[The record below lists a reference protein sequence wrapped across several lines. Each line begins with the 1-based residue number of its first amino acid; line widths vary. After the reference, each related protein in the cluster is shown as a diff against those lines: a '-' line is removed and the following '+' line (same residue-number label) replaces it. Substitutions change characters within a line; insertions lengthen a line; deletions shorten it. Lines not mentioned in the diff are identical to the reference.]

1 MTKEEA
7 KLRSSA
13 AVNHARPHATLRA
26 TKQGNTS
33 VRWFGDAEE
42 RTIVENP
49 TMDLIGQTIGNY
61 QIEAVLGSGGMG
73 QVFRAQHVQLQRAA
87 AFKVLHPQ
95 YAADETFRGR
105 FIQEARTAAAL
116 VHPNIIEI
124 YDFGQHEDWYYL
136 IMELVE
142 DGSLR
147 SLLHQK
153 NAPSLS
159 VGLDLVRQAAEG
171 LAYAHAQ
178 SMVHRDIKPDNL
190 LLKRT
195 TLPVESGNPY
205 SVKISDFGLAKL
217 AEGGMQTVQGQTM
230 GTPAYMSPEQCQ
242 ALPLDGRSDIYSLGV
257 VLYEVA
263 TGTVPFKTSS
273 LSDAVYHHV
282 YVEPPSP
289 RAADPRLS
297 PDLEQ
302 IILRCLK
309 KTPAERYASASEL
322 ARDIQQVTRAM
333 RAGQVAAATA
343 GPSAGP
349 PAAPVSPPEQRTIRL
364 TFERPRQM
372 LTPGEATTV
381 RVAITAP
388 RDSPRQLELDLRD
401 VPANWLPA
409 SSATV
414 SLAPGAGQMVSL
426 PVTVP
431 RSPDVRAGDYPVTV
445 RIASP
450 SGDGE
455 PVSAQAIWV
464 VAPYHGIRLDVAPA
478 RVSGWS
484 HGRFRVAVT
493 NGGNARAAVA
503 LGGHTGDPALTLGLE
518 PALLELDPGE
528 TGQAHLTASSKTRWT
543 GGRALGFTVEA
554 RGPEQTRESKDAVF
568 AQRSLLPVLAPILA
582 LLLIAVVAVGFFL
595 TQGNGAANDALTP
608 TALPTATAP
617 VAAIVPASATSTTT
631 PTPVPTAATSATA
644 APTPTATSPAT
655 TEPTPVASAQAAV
668 PPVEVLGTLPYFV
681 FSTGRGKPPGILE
694 VYRVSADGS
703 HLTALTQNDQ
713 DDWEPAVSY
722 DSTQVAFVSTRDG
735 HNQIYVMNADG
746 SNQRRLSN
754 DDASD
759 EFPLW
764 SQAGAFM
771 VYSSTANNRTRL
783 FLIHADGSG
792 LMELAPTPT
801 GSNWSPNWSPMGD
814 EIVFVS
820 DRSGQPNLYAV
831 KADGSDLRQLTSS
844 GADDSPRWSYDGSRI
859 LFVSR
864 RDGNR
869 EIYVMNKDGSDQT
882 RLTNTPVDE
891 IDPTWSPDDGR
902 IAFAAGGEVFMMQAD
917 GSQRTTLTNGADYD
931 SWLGWS
937 PEGKYLAFTS
947 NRDGNRE
954 IYVMQAD
961 GSDLKRLTDNPG
973 FDGNPTWAPSLP

>member
-1 MTKEEA
+1 
-7 KLRSSA
+7 
-13 AVNHARPHATLRA
+13 V
-26 TKQGNTS
+26 
-33 VRWFGDAEE
+33 
-42 RTIVENP
+42 
-49 TMDLIGQTIGNY
+49 DLIGQIIGNY
-61 QIEAVLGSGGMG
+61 QIEAMLGSGGMG

-124 YDFGQHEDWYYL
+124 YDFGQHDDWYYL

-147 SLLHQK
+147 SLLRQSGGI
-153 NAPSLS
+153 ALPI
-159 VGLDLVRQAAEG
+159 GLDLVRQATEG

-178 SMVHRDIKPDNL
+178 GMVHRDIKPDNL

-195 TLPVESGNPY
+195 TPALEQGNPY
-205 SVKISDFGLAKL
+205 VVKISDFGLAKL
-217 AEGGMQTVQGQTM
+217 AEGGMQTMQGQTM

-242 ALPLDGRSDIYSLGV
+242 AHPLDGRSDIYSLGV

-263 TGTVPFKTSS
+263 TGVVPFKTSS

-282 YVEPPSP
+282 YVEPPPP

-297 PDLEQ
+297 PELEAV
-302 IILRCLK
+302 ILRCLK
-309 KTPAERYASASEL
+309 KTPDERYANASEL
-322 ARDIQQVTRAM
+322 ARDLQAIVQSMRGSPRAVTIADP
-333 RAGQVAAATA
+333 V
-343 GPSAGP
+343 
-349 PAAPVSPPEQRTIRL
+349 PAPASTPLSHPESHTVRL
-364 TFERPRQM
+364 SFERARQV

-381 RVAITAP
+381 RVAILAP
-388 RDSPRQLELDLRD
+388 VDGPRQLALDLRA
-401 VPANWLPA
+401 VPSEWLPA
-409 SSATV
+409 NSATV
-414 SLAPGAGQMVSL
+414 SLTPGVGQYVSL

-431 RSPDVRAGDYPVTV
+431 RSPAVRAGDYPITV
-445 RIASP
+445 RAAAV
-450 SGDGE
+450 SGEAE
-455 PVSAQAIWV
+455 PVSAQAVWV
-464 VAPYHGIRLDVAPA
+464 VASYHDLRLEVAPV

-484 HGRFRVAVT
+484 QGRFNVSVT
-493 NGGNARAAVA
+493 NTGNARAAVA
-503 LGGHTGDPALTLGLE
+503 LDVRGTDAALTLGLE
-518 PALLELDPGE
+518 PALLELDPGS
-528 TGQAHLTASSKTRWT
+528 TGQARLTAHSQVRLT
-543 GGRALGFTVEA
+543 GGRSLGFNVEA
-554 RGPEQTRESKDAVF
+554 RGPEQAHEARAAVF
-568 AQRSLLPVLAPILA
+568 AQRPLVPFLAPLV
-582 LLLIAVVAVGFFL
+582 LLFLVGSVVAGLIL
-595 TQGNGAANDALTP
+595 TRGNGAAGDALTP
-608 TALPTATAP
+608 TPLATATASAAVAVAGSATAPTTPTQPSQATGTTLPTSAATAPATAVPTP
-617 VAAIVPASATSTTT
+617 VVTQPAIVP
-631 PTPVPTAATSATA
+631 PVD
-644 APTPTATSPAT
+644 
-655 TEPTPVASAQAAV
+655 
-668 PPVEVLGTLPYFV
+668 VLGSLPYVV
-681 FSTGRGKPPGILE
+681 FSTGRGQPPGVLE
-694 VYRVSADGS
+694 VYRMSADGS

-722 DSTQVAFVSTRDG
+722 DSTEVAFVSTRDG

-764 SQAGAFM
+764 SPAGAFM
-771 VYSSTANNRTRL
+771 VFSSTTGERTRL

-792 LMELAPTPT
+792 LTELAPSPT
-801 GSNWSPNWSPMGD
+801 GSNWSPNWSPLGD

-820 DRSGQPNLYAV
+820 DRSGRPNLYAV

-869 EIYVMNKDGSDQT
+869 EIYVMNGDGSEQT
-882 RLTNTPVDE
+882 RLTNTLVDE
-891 IDPTWSPDDGR
+891 SDPAWSPDDGR
-902 IAFAAGGEVFMMQAD
+902 IAFAAGNEVLIMQAD
-917 GSQRTTLTNGADYD
+917 GSQRTTLTNGAGYD

-937 PEGKYLAFTS
+937 PDGHYLAFTS
-947 NRDGNRE
+947 DRDGNRE
-954 IYVMQAD
+954 VYVLQPD
-961 GSDLKRLTDNPG
+961 GSGLTRLTDNPG

>member
-1 MTKEEA
+1 
-7 KLRSSA
+7 
-13 AVNHARPHATLRA
+13 
-26 TKQGNTS
+26 
-33 VRWFGDAEE
+33 
-42 RTIVENP
+42 
-49 TMDLIGQTIGNY
+49 MDLIGQTIGNY

-136 IMELVE
+136 IMELIE

-147 SLLHQK
+147 SLLHEK
-153 NAPSLS
+153 TPLSLS

-190 LLKRT
+190 LLKRA
-195 TLPVESGNPY
+195 TLSAESGNPY

-242 ALPLDGRSDIYSLGV
+242 ALSLDGRSDIYSLGV

-263 TGTVPFKTSS
+263 TGSVPFRTSS

-282 YVEPPSP
+282 YVEPPPP
-289 RAADPRLS
+289 RTADPRLS
-297 PDLEQ
+297 PDLEE

-309 KTPAERYASASEL
+309 KAPAERYANASDL
-322 ARDIQQVTRAM
+322 ARDLQQVGRTM
-333 RAGQVAAATA
+333 RAGTVAAATA
-343 GPSAGP
+343 GSTSAA
-349 PAAPVSPPEQRTIRL
+349 PAARMPPPEQRTVRL
-364 TFERPRQM
+364 AFERPRQT
-372 LTPGEATTV
+372 LTPGEATSV
-381 RVAITAP
+381 RVAISAP
-388 RDSPRQLELDLRD
+388 PGGPRQLELDLRD
-401 VPANWLPA
+401 VPDNWLPA
-409 SSATV
+409 STATV
-414 SLAPGAGQMVSL
+414 SLSPGAGQTVSL

-431 RSPDVRAGDYPVTV
+431 RSASVRAGDYPVTV

-464 VAPYHGIRLDVAPA
+464 VEPFHDIGLEITPA
-478 RVSGWS
+478 RAAGWS
-484 HGRFRVAVT
+484 HGRFRVNIT
-493 NGGNARAAVA
+493 NGGNERAAVA
-503 LGGHTGDPALTLGLE
+503 LSGQASDPALTLGLE
-518 PALLELDPGE
+518 PTLLELDPGATE
-528 TGQAHLTASSKTRWT
+528 QVQLTASSKSRWT
-543 GGRALGFTVEA
+543 GGRSLGFTVEA
-554 RGPEQTRESKDAVF
+554 RGPERTRESRDATFV
-568 AQRSLLPVLAPILA
+568 QRTLLPVLAPFA
-582 LLLIAVVAVGFFL
+582 LLVLLAAAVAGFL
-595 TQGNGAANDALTP
+595 VTRGNGAANDALTP
-608 TALPTATAP
+608 TAQVTAAASVAVAVVGSATA
-617 VAAIVPASATSTTT
+617 TTT
-631 PTPVPTAATSATA
+631 PTPAPTAAATATATA

-655 TEPTPVASAQAAV
+655 VEPTPVVTAQAVV
-668 PPVEVLGTLPYFV
+668 PPIEVLGTLPYFV
-681 FSTGRGKPPGILE
+681 FSTGRGQPPGVLE

-713 DDWEPAVSY
+713 DDWEPAVSSA
-722 DSTQVAFVSTRDG
+722 STQVAFVSTRDG

-764 SQAGAFM
+764 SSAGDFM

-783 FLIHADGSG
+783 FEIHSDGSG
-792 LMELAPTPT
+792 LIELAPTPT
-801 GSNWSPNWSPMGD
+801 GSNWSPNWSPLGD
-814 EIVFVS
+814 DIVFVS

-859 LFVSR
+859 LFDSK

-891 IDPTWSPDDGR
+891 IDPAWSPDDGR
-902 IAFAAGGEVFMMQAD
+902 IAFAAGGEVLTMQAD
-917 GSQRTTLTNGADYD
+917 GADRVTLTNGADYD

-937 PEGKYLAFTS
+937 PDAQYLAFVS

-954 IYVMQAD
+954 IYVMGHD
-961 GSDLKRLTDNPG
+961 GSNLTRLTNNPG

>member
-1 MTKEEA
+1 
-7 KLRSSA
+7 
-13 AVNHARPHATLRA
+13 V
-26 TKQGNTS
+26 
-33 VRWFGDAEE
+33 
-42 RTIVENP
+42 
-49 TMDLIGQTIGNY
+49 DLIGQTIGNY
-61 QIEAVLGSGGMG
+61 QIEAMLGSGGMG

-147 SLLHQK
+147 SLLRQ
-153 NAPSLS
+153 PGGLSLPI
-159 VGLDLVRQAAEG
+159 GLDLVRQAADG

-178 SMVHRDIKPDNL
+178 RMVHRDIKPDNL

-195 TLPVESGNPY
+195 TLPSGQSNPY
-205 SVKISDFGLAKL
+205 AVKISDFGLAKL

-242 ALPLDGRSDIYSLGV
+242 ARPLDGRSDIYSLGI

-263 TGTVPFKTSS
+263 TGVVPFQTKS
-273 LSDAVYHHV
+273 LSDAVYQHV
-282 YVEPPSP
+282 YVEPPAP
-289 RAADPRLS
+289 RTADPLLS
-297 PDLEQ
+297 PELEG

-309 KTPAERYASASEL
+309 KAPDERYAHASEL
-322 ARDIQQVTRAM
+322 ARDLQNVMRSM
-333 RAGQVAAATA
+333 RASPAAAATT
-343 GPSAGP
+343 GPARGATST
-349 PAAPVSPPEQRTIRL
+349 PVSQPEPSTVRL
-364 TFERPRQM
+364 AFERPRQT
-372 LTPGEATTV
+372 LTPGEAMTV
-381 RVAITAP
+381 RVAISAP
-388 RDSPRQLELDLRD
+388 ADGPRQLKLDLQD

-409 SSATV
+409 RSATV
-414 SLAPGAGQMVSL
+414 SLSPGVGQTVSL

-431 RSPDVRAGDYPVTV
+431 RSPAVPAGDYPITV
-445 RIASP
+445 RAALAAS
-450 SGDGE
+450 DGE
-455 PVSAQAIWV
+455 AVSAQAVWV
-464 VAPYHGIRLDVAPA
+464 VAPYYDLQLDVTPA

-484 HGRFRVAVT
+484 HGRFIVSVT
-493 NGGNARAAVA
+493 NAGNARAAVA
-503 LGGHTGDPALTLGLE
+503 LGGRRVDAALTLGLE
-518 PALLELDPGE
+518 PALLEVDPGQ
-528 TGQAHLTASSKTRWT
+528 TGRARLTAQSKARWT
-543 GGRALGFTVEA
+543 GGRSLDFNVEA
-554 RGPEQTRESKDAVF
+554 RGPEKTHESQAVVF
-568 AQRSLLPVLAPILA
+568 AQRPLLPFLAPLA
-582 LLLIAVVAVGFFL
+582 AVLLVAAHVAGVFL
-595 TQGNGAANDALTP
+595 SRGNGMAGDALTP
-608 TALPTATAP
+608 TPLATATAS
-617 VAAIVPASATSTTT
+617 VAAVVAASATSAVT
-631 PTPVPTAATSATA
+631 PTPTETEPATA
-644 APTPTATSPAT
+644 V
-655 TEPTPVASAQAAV
+655 PTPVVTPPAVVAPVAS
-668 PPVEVLGTLPYFV
+668 LGSLPYFV
-681 FSTGRGKPPGILE
+681 FSTGRGEPPGILE

-746 SNQRRLSN
+746 SNQRRLSK

-764 SQAGAFM
+764 SPAGAFM
-771 VYSSTANNRTRL
+771 VFSSTANQHTKL
-783 FLIHADGSG
+783 FLIHADGSE
-792 LMELAPTPT
+792 LTELAPTPA
-801 GSNWSPNWSPMGD
+801 GSNWSPNWSPLGD

-820 DRSGQPNLYAV
+820 DRSGRPNLYAV

-891 IDPTWSPDDGR
+891 SDPAWSPDDGR
-902 IAFAAGGEVFMMQAD
+902 IAFAAGGEVLIMQAD
-917 GSQRTTLTNGADYD
+917 GSQRTTLTTGAGYD

-937 PEGKYLAFTS
+937 PDGRFLAFTS

-954 IYVMQAD
+954 IYVMQPD